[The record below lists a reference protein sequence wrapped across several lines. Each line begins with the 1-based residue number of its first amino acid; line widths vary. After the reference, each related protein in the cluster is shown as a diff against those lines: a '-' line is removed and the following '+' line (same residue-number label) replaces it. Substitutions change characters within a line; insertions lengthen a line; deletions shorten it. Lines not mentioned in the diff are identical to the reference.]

1 MSHELPRVKRPLEP
15 KSRALVIGAS
25 TGIGAA
31 LASELATQ
39 GYMVALVARRE
50 DELQNLCNAILADAP
65 EDGWARAYVHDVT
78 EFQEIPGL
86 FQRIVRDLGGLD
98 LIVYVAGA
106 QPPVVLEE
114 YSFEKDQQMVE
125 TNLLGAIAWLNL
137 AAIRFQR
144 AGEGHIVAVSS
155 IAADRGRVNSPVY
168 GASKAGLDTYL
179 EALRNRLTRHGVT
192 VTTIKPGFVDT
203 VLLKNAPRTFWV
215 ISPAKSAQ
223 LIIRAI
229 RRNKQLVYVPARWR
243 LVSLVIRNIPSI
255 LFRRLSI

>member
-1 MSHELPRVKRPLEP
+1 MSHELQPVKRPLEP

-31 LASELATQ
+31 LASELAAQ
-39 GYMVALVARRE
+39 GYMIAVVARRD
-50 DELQNLCNAILADAP
+50 DELHTLCDAVLAGAS

-78 EFQEIPGL
+78 DFQETPGL

-106 QPPVVLEE
+106 QPAVALEE
-114 YSFEKDQQMVE
+114 YSFEKDQLMVR

-155 IAADRGRVNSPVY
+155 IAADRGRVASPVY

-215 ISPAKSAQ
+215 ISPATAAR
-223 LIIRAI
+223 LIFKAI
-229 RRNKQLVYVPARWR
+229 RKKRQLVYVPARWR
-243 LVSLVIRNIPSI
+243 LVTLVVRNIPSI